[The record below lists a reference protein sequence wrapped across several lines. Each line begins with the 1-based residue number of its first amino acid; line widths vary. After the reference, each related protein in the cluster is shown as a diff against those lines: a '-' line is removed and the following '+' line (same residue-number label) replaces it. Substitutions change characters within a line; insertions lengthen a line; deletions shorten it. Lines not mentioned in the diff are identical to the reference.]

1 MRLKNP
7 NRPGRRP
14 GPSKTHI
21 AIEEI
26 KAHLEDKRQPAIFL
40 AVRDVVRRTTLSR
53 AQIYR
58 MVSQGTFPN
67 PVAISPGR
75 RVWIDADVNEWM
87 KRIVDERNGGWAS

>member
-1 MRLKNP
+1 MRLKNS
-7 NRPGRRP
+7 NRPGRSS

-26 KAHLEDKRQPAIFL
+26 KARLEDKRQPAVFL
-40 AVRDVVRRTTLSR
+40 SARDVVRRTTLSR

-67 PVAISPGR
+67 PVAVSPGR
-75 RVWIDADVNEWM
+75 RVWVDAEVSEWM
-87 KRIVDERNGGWAS
+87 KKIVDERTYGWPS